1 MAHIIQFNSAEI
13 TTGNNNTLDPQL
25 VDISKILTQRMGRLI
40 RQGHVFRV
48 SRINVSLINGSGNSF
63 DFGAQARG
71 TIRWFSPTAGRAN
84 AWRYALAQHVKARNS
99 AQAPRTGDYDFRVT
113 LSAGASAATPAVAAN
128 AWFSDP
134 DAFVGLIGHELYN
147 PDGQTRTVSRGIFN
161 THNSRLQ
168 GMGKAS
174 VGDMAADD
182 IPTATFGGPHIIDQD
197 DDLDPNDGSNNL
209 VMNESD
215 YYMVGQAHEGFDTIR
230 WLAGT
235 TAYTE
240 PPHANHQVS
249 IFEWDTPVDVM
260 CGLMSVDI
268 ENMNRDAQTLIQGE
282 LNDRFYLQVTLAVEG
297 WTPLVR
303 KRKRKSSKRKTR
315 K

>member
-1 MAHIIQFNSAEI
+1 MAHILQFNSASI
-13 TTGNNNTLDPQL
+13 TTGNSNTLDPQL
-25 VDISKILTQRMGRLI
+25 VDISKLLTKRMGRLI

-48 SRINVSLINGSGNSF
+48 SRINVSLINGSGNTF

-71 TIRWFSPTAGRAN
+71 SIRWFSPTAGRAN
-84 AWRYALAQHVKARNS
+84 AWRYAFQQHQQARKLAM
-99 AQAPRTGDYDFRVT
+99 APRTGDYDFRVT
-113 LSAGASAATPAVAAN
+113 LSAEGNAPTPAVHAN

-134 DAFVGLIGHELYN
+134 GAYVGLIGHEQWN
-147 PDGQTRTVSRGIFN
+147 PDGQTRTVSRGVFN

-168 GMGKAS
+168 GMGKTS

-182 IPTATFGGPHIIDQD
+182 IPTSTFGGPSRIDED
-197 DDLDPNDGSNNL
+197 DDLDINDGSNNL

-215 YYMVGQAHEGFDTIR
+215 FYTVGEANEDYDLIR
-230 WLAGT
+230 WMAGT

-249 IFEWDTPVDVM
+249 IFEWDTPIDVM

-268 ENMNRDAQTLIQGE
+268 ENMNRDAQTILQGE
-282 LNDRFYLQVTLAVEG
+282 LNDQFFLQVTLAVEG
-297 WTPLVR
+297 WKPLVTRR
-303 KRKRKSSKRKTR
+303 KKSGKGKRRS
-315 K
+315 